1 MKVFINSIAWKRL
14 VQFAKLVYMRIV
26 FRLSASNNFFYI
38 NGYRWFFAPRAGSIE
53 VFLDRLSRMK
63 DVFVFQVG
71 ANDGITHDPIHKFI
85 KRDDWNGILLEPQK
99 HIFERSLKPIYAK
112 NKGIIPVNAAI
123 SHTDGEATLYRIAF
137 SNKRWATGL
146 ASFDKSSLQALFD
159 DGTIL
164 KRTQKTGETY
174 PTEKSK
180 QIAQDQIKTYSPSSL
195 IQRYNVSKI
204 DLLMIDAEGFD
215 FEVIKMFDMNLV
227 KPASIIFERTHLSA
241 EERKECDDLLTR
253 QGYQF
258 KDIKANTLAWQP
270 ELNAIV
276 E

>member
-1 MKVFINSIAWKRL
+1 MKQLKEFFKLLYKRL
-14 VQFAKLVYMRIV
+14 VFW
-26 FRLSASNNFFYI
+26 LSASNNPVFILGYKWFYHPKTGTI
-38 NGYRWFFAPRAGSIE
+38 S
-53 VFLDRLSRMK
+53 VFLDRLSKSRK
-63 DVFVFQVG
+63 VFVFQVG
-71 ANDGITHDPIHKFI
+71 ANDGITHDPIHKFV
-85 KRDDWNGILLEPQK
+85 KRDQWSGILLEPQK
-99 HIFERSLKPIYAK
+99 YVFEKFLKPIYAK
-112 NKGIIPVNAAI
+112 NKGVIPVNAAI
-123 SHTDGEATLYRIAF
+123 GYEDGEATLYRIAF

-164 KRTQKTGETY
+164 KRTIKTGETF
-174 PTEKSK
+174 PKEASN

-195 IQRYNVSKI
+195 INQYQVTKI

-253 QGYQF
+253 HGYQF
-258 KDIKANTLAWQP
+258 KDINANTLAWQP